1 MLIINGLE
9 AMKYIKADVNQNAWI
24 ILSGLKSAVKLQCER
39 LAESKDSSFS
49 LSISTD
55 SLRDIGYAHSSVKKS
70 IDGKLQVNSP
80 TKPSSSF
87 GFIFNHNINAEF
99 EL

>member
-1 MLIINGLE
+1 MPGLFL
-9 AMKYIKADVNQNAWI
+9 ADSNLLSSYNAND
-24 ILSGLKSAVKLQCER
+24 LPN
-39 LAESKDSSFS
+39 
-49 LSISTD
+49 
-55 SLRDIGYAHSSVKKS
+55 SLRDIGYAHSSVKKN

-99 EL
+99 EI